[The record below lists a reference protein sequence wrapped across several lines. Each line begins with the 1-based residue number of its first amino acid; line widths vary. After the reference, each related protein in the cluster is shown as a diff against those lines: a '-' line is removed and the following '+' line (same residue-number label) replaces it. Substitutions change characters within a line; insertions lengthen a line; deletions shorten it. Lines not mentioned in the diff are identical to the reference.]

1 MPAKLKQYH
10 AALKSL
16 QKKQEINPSR
26 QCQADII
33 RLQARIQ
40 DKKKQKRA
48 KAKEKRATLPISIAG
63 SHVIDEK
70 AKSQYPINGDN
81 QPLQEAYRKVDDA
94 RSAADNA
101 ITDLRILRSKDNAS
115 PDEVDAA
122 RKAVVS
128 TMTEANQLAVAIA
141 LAEDDAQA
149 SPRREA
155 IKTHHRCLHEQPR

>member
-48 KAKEKRATLPISIAG
+48 KAKEKRATLSISIAG
-63 SHVIDEK
+63 SHVIDKK
-70 AKSQYPINGDN
+70 AKSQYPINGDIK
-81 QPLQEAYRKVDDA
+81 PLQEAYRKVDDA

-122 RKAVVS
+122 RKAVES

-155 IKTHHRCLHEQPR
+155 IKTHHRCLHEQPH